1 MYILLLSLFAPLP
14 YLSHLLP
21 SSLSSTFA
29 SLPGLNIT
37 TAPSVT
43 TESTIL
49 LDTSLVFPHHSF
61 ATYLASL
68 LSLLIATFLGFMDDV
83 FDIRWRFKLPIP
95 GASLCFTSCSSPHKL
110 TPRLPCAEQSSPRS
124 PSSSLTRQVT
134 ASPTLSCPRSLVY
147 ESCWAQRAR
156 VVSFI
161 SVRTPPNSPNRD
173 EADRC
178 RPHRPALLP
187 LHVDAVHLLHQ

>member
-21 SSLSSTFA
+21 ESITSAFA
-29 SLPGLNIT
+29 SLPGLNMTGNASSAIASAA
-37 TAPSVT
+37 TA
-43 TESTIL
+43 EQTIL

-95 GASLCFTSCSSPHKL
+95 SELRVVSHLGASLN
-110 TPRLPCAEQSSPRS
+110 PRRPARSHRFSATVGHLRCRSRRNRYRAASHLWSAGAVRRRGEGRSASPR
-124 PSSSLTRQVT
+124 
-134 ASPTLSCPRSLVY
+134 
-147 ESCWAQRAR
+147 
-156 VVSFI
+156 
-161 SVRTPPNSPNRD
+161 
-173 EADRC
+173 
-178 RPHRPALLP
+178 
-187 LHVDAVHLLHQ
+187 